1 MVLKKPSEYFNKEVI
16 TIDNVI
22 QELDKS
28 PELNTF
34 SDAFESFKNNL
45 SKIEVLS
52 EFSETLNNYNDNIQK
67 VNFLS
72 EKVGDIQEEIQ
83 NLLKKED
90 LDRAMMSQLLVVEQ
104 SVLNVQNKVKGINEK
119 NLVEIRLDVGN
130 LTKSVD
136 QFLENEVPKYKK
148 LFVDAELRSNRRYEE
163 LEQNVNQTLESIGEF
178 VDEKYQELTENLQ
191 GINEE
196 SLSSIIKDFK
206 ELEENILEFRK
217 EEIPK
222 YKSLIVETER
232 KTESKLNQ
240 FDEKLDQTLLS
251 FGEKI
256 EKTIE
261 SVDEKIEL
269 DINSLEDLVHEIDD
283 KFIELKEREIPKY
296 KSLIVETER
305 KTESKLNQF
314 DEKLERTL
322 LSFGEKNELDIN
334 SLEDLVNEIDDK
346 FIELKEKEIP
356 EYKSLIVETERKT
369 EFKLNEFQEKLN
381 ETVSNVLEKVKL
393 IEGDNTQLVDTVHK
407 KIEDVKNL
415 SEQVINYISNSQKNN
430 EDYKKDLS
438 KKVSNLEIEI
448 IRNESHIKVQNENL
462 EQIQEDVR
470 FAIERLNL
478 DELEE
483 KNYELG
489 KKVKYIEKVFEK
501 FDSKSLTEGLLNE
514 PPEVKNTDPLTPLD
528 QNFVTLEHFQEH
540 YRLFISRIQQQLA
553 TLGGGGETRLKYLD
567 DIVGIST
574 NPSAYDGKFLKYD
587 HPSKKFIFSDV
598 VNPTV
603 NISEQNIIYVAKDG
617 NDSNIGDLTNP
628 KLTIKSAISLAVAE
642 NVIKVAPGI
651 YYEDNPISIPDQ
663 VSIVGHS
670 LRETT
675 IIPLNPE
682 QDLFHVGNGC
692 YATEMSFK
700 GSLSGKAI
708 FAFDPIKSRY
718 IDQSPYIQN
727 CTNFIPDS
735 IGMRIDGTDAIGPIK
750 SMVLDSYTQYNQGGI
765 GVSITNEGYAQLVSL
780 FTICNETA
788 VYCGSGGACDLTN
801 SNSSFG
807 DYGLVA
813 DGVSPLKYTGSITQS
828 TGENADTFIVELLNP
843 TTSVSNAVYDNVTG
857 IATITVN
864 TNHNFNVGMGVS
876 IVGLGFT
883 CPSGPGIVTYPS
895 GNNGYI
901 FEVQSI
907 PAANQFSVNVGTS
920 TLPHTYYPNAGYVN
934 VNVVRPFDGQVVYFN
949 ELFYTVK
956 LTLVDGGSDYT
967 EPPTITIGTP
977 DETSWGVVAQAA
989 AGIENGSVTVVD
1001 MISNGRGYKTIPE
1014 VNVTPGI
1021 TGINTAVVIAELV
1034 PEYYTIQKASEIV
1047 GNFSIITIN
1056 ENVPFEVGIG
1066 TTVSFFKQSKIL
1078 ASGHSFEFIGS
1089 GTDIAQC
1096 LPSRGGVT
1104 IEVNETNSRNGGLVV
1119 YTSTNQS
1126 GDFKIGD
1133 GVTVNQNTGS
1143 ITGNAYTKSLF
1154 STMTPYILSLGGL

>member
-1 MVLKKPSEYFNKEVI
+1 MVLKKPSDYFKKEI
-16 TIDNVI
+16 TTIDDVV
-22 QELDKS
+22 QELDKG

-34 SDAFESFKNNL
+34 SDAFESFKSNL

-196 SLSSIIKDFK
+196 SLSSIINDFK

-251 FGEKI
+251 FAEKI

-261 SVDEKIEL
+261 S
-269 DINSLEDLVHEIDD
+269 DINSLEDLVDEIDD

-305 KTESKLNQF
+305 KTE
-314 DEKLERTL
+314 
-322 LSFGEKNELDIN
+322 
-334 SLEDLVNEIDDK
+334 
-346 FIELKEKEIP
+346 
-356 EYKSLIVETERKT
+356 
-369 EFKLNEFQEKLN
+369 FKLNEFQEKLN
-381 ETVSNVLEKVKL
+381 QTVFNVLEKVKL
-393 IEGDNTQLVDTVHK
+393 IEGDNTHLVDAVHK

-415 SEQVINYISNSQKNN
+415 SEQVFNYISNSQKID
-430 EDYKKDLS
+430 EDYKKDLT

-470 FAIERLNL
+470 FTLERLNL

-489 KKVKYIEKVFEK
+489 KKIKYLEEVFEK
-501 FDSKSLTEGLLNE
+501 FDSKNLTEGLLNE
-514 PPEVKNTDPLTPLD
+514 PPEVKNIDPLTPLD
-528 QNFVTLEHFQEH
+528 QNFVTLEQLQEH
-540 YRLFISRIQQQLA
+540 YRLFINRIQQQLS
-553 TLGGGGETRLKYLD
+553 TIGGSGETRLKYLD
-567 DIVGIST
+567 DIVGIAT
-574 NPSAYDGKFLKYD
+574 NAGVYDGKFLKYD

-598 VNPTV
+598 ENQTF
-603 NISEQNIIYVAKDG
+603 NAGEENIIYVAKDG
-617 NDSNIGDLTNP
+617 NDSNVGNLTNP
-628 KLTIKSAISLAVAE
+628 KLTIKSAISQAVAE
-642 NVIKVAPGI
+642 NVIKIAPGI

-675 IIPLNPE
+675 IIPLNPG
-682 QDLFHVGNGC
+682 QDLFHIGNGS
-692 YATEMSFK
+692 YVAEMSFK

-708 FAFDPIKSRY
+708 FAFDPIRSRY

-735 IGMRIDGTDAIGPIK
+735 IGMRIDGTDAIGPTK

-813 DGVSPLKYTGSITQS
+813 DGVSPLKYSGSITQS
-828 TGENADTFIVELLNP
+828 TGENADTFVVNLSAP
-843 TTSVSNAVYDNVTG
+843 TKSVLNAVYDNVTG
-857 IATITVN
+857 IVTVTTS
-864 TNHNFNVGMGVS
+864 TNHNFSVGMGIS
-876 IVGLGFT
+876 ISGLNFNTSLGSVVL
-883 CPSGPGIVTYPS
+883 PNSNYGGV
-895 GNNGYI
+895 
-901 FEVQSI
+901 FEVQSV
-907 PAANQFSVNVGTS
+907 PAANQFSVSIGTS
-920 TLPHTYYPNAGYVN
+920 SVSHNYSSSGTTGINII
-934 VNVVRPFDGQVVYFN
+934 RPFDGQAVYFN

-967 EPPTITIGTP
+967 EPPTITIGAP

-1001 MISNGRGYKTIPE
+1001 MISNGRGYKTVPE

-1034 PEYYTIQKASEIV
+1034 PEYYTIQKASEII
-1047 GNFSIITIN
+1047 GNLSIITLN

-1089 GTDIAQC
+1089 GTDIALC

>member
-1 MVLKKPSEYFNKEVI
+1 MVLKKPSDYFKKEI
-16 TIDNVI
+16 TTIDDVV
-22 QELDKS
+22 QELDKG

-90 LDRAMMSQLLVVEQ
+90 LDRAMMAQLLVVEQ

-251 FGEKI
+251 FDEKI

-305 KTESKLNQF
+305 KS
-314 DEKLERTL
+314 
-322 LSFGEKNELDIN
+322 
-334 SLEDLVNEIDDK
+334 
-346 FIELKEKEIP
+346 
-356 EYKSLIVETERKT
+356 

-381 ETVSNVLEKVKL
+381 ETVFNVLEKVKL
-393 IEGDNTQLVDTVHK
+393 IEGDNTHLVDAVHK

-415 SEQVINYISNSQKNN
+415 SEQVFNYINTSQKIN
-430 EDYKKDLS
+430 EDYKKDLT

-489 KKVKYIEKVFEK
+489 KKVKYLEEVFEK
-501 FDSKSLTEGLLNE
+501 FDSKNLTEGLLNE

-528 QNFVTLEHFQEH
+528 QNFVTLEQLQEH
-540 YRLFISRIQQQLA
+540 YRLFINRIQQQLA
-553 TLGGGGETRLKYLD
+553 TIGGSGETRLKYLD
-567 DIVGIST
+567 DIVGIAT
-574 NPSAYDGKFLKYD
+574 NASVYDGKFLKYD

-598 VNPTV
+598 ENQTF
-603 NISEQNIIYVAKDG
+603 NAGEENIIYVAKDG
-617 NDSNIGDLTNP
+617 NDSNVGNLTNP
-628 KLTIKSAISLAVAE
+628 KLTIKSAISQAIAE
-642 NVIKVAPGI
+642 NVVKVAPGI

-663 VSIVGHS
+663 VSIIGHS

-675 IIPLNPE
+675 IIPLNPD
-682 QDLFHVGNGC
+682 QDLFHIGNGS
-692 YATEMSFK
+692 YAAEMSFK

-708 FAFDPIKSRY
+708 FSFDPIKSRY

-735 IGMRIDGTDAIGPIK
+735 IGMRIDGTDAIGPTK

-828 TGENADTFIVELLNP
+828 TEENADTFVVDLSTP
-843 TTSVSNAVYDNVTG
+843 TKSVSNAVYDNVTG
-857 IATITVN
+857 IATITTS
-864 TNHNFNVGMGVS
+864 TNHNFSVGMGIS
-876 IVGLGFT
+876 ISGLNFNT
-883 CPSGPGIVTYPS
+883 SLGPVVLPNSNYGGV
-895 GNNGYI
+895 

-907 PAANQFSVNVGTS
+907 PAANQFSVSIGTS
-920 TLPHTYYPNAGYVN
+920 SVSHSYSSSGTTGINII
-934 VNVVRPFDGQVVYFN
+934 RPFDGQVVYFN

-967 EPPTITIGTP
+967 EPPTITIGLP
-977 DETSWGVVAQAA
+977 DETSWGVVAQASA
-989 AGIENGSVTVVD
+989 SIENGAVTVVD
-1001 MISNGRGYKTIPE
+1001 MISNGRGYKTVPQ

-1021 TGINTAVVIAELV
+1021 SGINTAVVIAELV
-1034 PEYYTIQKASEIV
+1034 PEYYTIQKASEII
-1047 GNFSIITIN
+1047 GDFSIITLN
-1056 ENVPFEVGIG
+1056 ENVPFQVGIG